1 MESFV
6 TQQRL
11 TDKLKA
17 AAFITVVLVKSHNNP
32 VRQMMLF
39 STLLMRKWRL
49 KANVRISL
57 VVQILQL
64 VAEEEE
70 QGTGHIYLFM

>member
-1 MESFV
+1 
-6 TQQRL
+6 
-11 TDKLKA
+11 
-17 AAFITVVLVKSHNNP
+17 
-32 VRQMMLF
+32 MMLF